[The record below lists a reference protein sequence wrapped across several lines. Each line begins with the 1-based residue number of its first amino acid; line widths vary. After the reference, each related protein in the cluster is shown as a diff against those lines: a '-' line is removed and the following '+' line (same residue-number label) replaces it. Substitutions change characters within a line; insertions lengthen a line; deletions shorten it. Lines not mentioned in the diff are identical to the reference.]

1 MFTSIWKI
9 IVGLCWRM
17 GKSAALI
24 PPSSVDHAKETLLDM
39 QLQRMN
45 SLMRIADEKAH
56 LDAITKK
63 IELLKLIINNDV
75 DNDVFKSLADMDIS
89 TSIVISPQGSSTSSK
104 LTDHPMFDGLEN
116 IAVFKKTKPFS
127 TINR

>member
-1 MFTSIWKI
+1 MFAYIWKI
-9 IVGLCWRM
+9 ICGLGWRM
-17 GKSAALI
+17 GKSATLI

-45 SLMRIADEKAH
+45 SLMRLADEKAQ

-63 IELLKLIINNDV
+63 IELLKLIIDNDV
-75 DNDVFKSLADMDIS
+75 DNDVFKSLSSMDIS
-89 TSIVISPQGSSTSSK
+89 TSIAISPQVSSTPSK
-104 LTDHPMFDGLEN
+104 QTDHPMFDGLEN
-116 IAVFKKTKPFS
+116 IAFFKKTKPFS